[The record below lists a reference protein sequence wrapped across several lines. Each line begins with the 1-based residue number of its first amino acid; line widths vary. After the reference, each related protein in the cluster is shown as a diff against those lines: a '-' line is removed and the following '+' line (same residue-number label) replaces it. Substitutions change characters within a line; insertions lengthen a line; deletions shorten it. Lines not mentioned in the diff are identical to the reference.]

1 MYYVFILIM
10 ALVSIYFIISREKEH
25 KIELMKRRQTYKKKK
40 CEVQKQFN
48 YKQLLMSMKLYDKKA
63 HDNSSS
69 ASIFKELGL

>member
-1 MYYVFILIM
+1 LYNDIFNW
-10 ALVSIYFIISREKEH
+10 SEE
-25 KIELMKRRQTYKKKK
+25 TYKKKK